1 MDNLYNIGN
10 SLESV
15 DVDSHESKQGDG
27 GAVSDQA
34 FLGTENL
41 MPNVTAG
48 SRSLS
53 YQDVLQLIPERY
65 RNAPGAPGPNANGL
79 RVDSSSDSGD
89 QQSVHSQENV
99 QYPEGFL
106 DLLSTN

>member
-10 SLESV
+10 SLKSI

-41 MPNVTAG
+41 MPGVTTGAK
-48 SRSLS
+48 SLS
-53 YQDVLQLIPERY
+53 
-65 RNAPGAPGPNANGL
+65 
-79 RVDSSSDSGD
+79 S
-89 QQSVHSQENV
+89 
-99 QYPEGFL
+99 
-106 DLLSTN
+106 

>member
-10 SLESV
+10 SLKSI

-41 MPNVTAG
+41 MPGVTTGAK
-48 SRSLS
+48 SLS
-53 YQDVLQLIPERY
+53 YQDVLQLFRRDIEMLQERQILMQM
-65 RNAPGAPGPNANGL
+65 GW
-79 RVDSSSDSGD
+79 V
-89 QQSVHSQENV
+89 
-99 QYPEGFL
+99 
-106 DLLSTN
+106 